1 MYIDGSISSGLSR
14 AWSRA
19 YMRASVEAAGPHRG
33 TAPPPHRPRHTFKHI
48 RALWDMGA
56 TYTYQITHDHRLRGA
71 RHGTAPDVSH
81 LTRL

>member
-33 TAPPPHRPRHTFKHI
+33 TAPPPHRPVTHSNTFARYGCHIHIPNHT
-48 RALWDMGA
+48 
-56 TYTYQITHDHRLRGA
+56 
-71 RHGTAPDVSH
+71 
-81 LTRL
+81 